1 MALKR
6 IEDSSGDLRDD
17 LKQIAIDR
25 IGQAEYDAMD
35 NISKQKMDAFT
46 QEQAIAMQAF
56 LARQELNI
64 TNMEAYGVIKRLSL
78 IHI

>member
-35 NISKQKMDAFT
+35 NVSKQKMNAFT
-46 QEQAIAMQAF
+46 Q
-56 LARQELNI
+56 
-64 TNMEAYGVIKRLSL
+64 
-78 IHI
+78 